1 VGVTRVELTVD
12 GAIASTSSSLPASFA
27 WDTTTATNGSHSLQ
41 TRAYDA
47 AGNVGL
53 SSVVPV
59 SVNNSGGLSA
69 LAVAIT
75 NPGNGAKVPRNQKVT
90 INAVASDNVPVK
102 QVQFLVNNKP
112 VCSVSTAPYACPW
125 KVPAKMGIVYNIK
138 ASATDVTGT
147 IASQTITVTAQ

>member
-1 VGVTRVELTVD
+1 
-12 GAIASTSSSLPASFA
+12 
-27 WDTTTATNGSHSLQ
+27 
-41 TRAYDA
+41 
-47 AGNVGL
+47 
-53 SSVVPV
+53 VPV